1 MWSSSRRLTLVT
13 NPGGDRVDPTLV
25 AAALAAVTLYLDSQE
40 AERDRLVGSRWTQA
54 GRLEALTPFDRSVEA
69 AGYGRA

>member
-40 AERDRLVGSRWTQA
+40 AERDRPVGNRWTQA

-69 AGYGRA
+69 AKYGRA